1 MKNDCYS
8 LGIHNFTSCYA
19 GFMGNAG
26 NLWLLVTTFNS
37 EKYLL

>member
-1 MKNDCYS
+1 MKNDCNS
-8 LGIHNFTSCYA
+8 LAIHIFTSCYA

-37 EKYLL
+37 KKYLL